1 MCLGFPCFFPTQ
13 LLFPLACFPPP
24 QNLPI
29 PWTSNLLTS
38 TRSFSFAYKYVWA
51 YPLLKKRKK
60 KSVFN
65 SAAHAQ
71 LASSLFSVL
80 KEEPSSGPPTWS
92 FPPYN
97 LASALVTPP
106 RLNRPKGHQWL
117 PHGQIQWCL
126 LLCAPQPLRSNSV
139 DSAFLFHKY
148 LFGSYLMPTTGRH
161 WGLRLGMIFQ
171 DSVFSCFFS

>member
-1 MCLGFPCFFPTQ
+1 MHLGFPCFFPTQ
-13 LLFPLACFPPP
+13 LLFPLACSPAP
-24 QNLPI
+24 QNFPI

-38 TRSFSFAYKYVWA
+38 TRSFSFAYKYAWA
-51 YPLLKKRKK
+51 YPLLKKKNLF
-60 KSVFN
+60 STLLLVP
-65 SAAHAQ
+65 Q

-80 KEEPSSGPPTWS
+80 KEEPSSGPPTRS
-92 FPPYN
+92 FPPCN
-97 LASALVTPP
+97 LASALVSPL
-106 RLNRPKGHQWL
+106 RLSRPKGHQWL

-126 LLCAPQPLRSNSV
+126 LLCAPQPLLRSNSV